1 MTINRKLKYVPIIL
15 FLFCFA
21 LTAHAESK
29 NLFDEQMES
38 IGANSVFDNLND
50 QQKEILEN
58 LGVTELSYEAFLE
71 ISPRKVFDLFY
82 QVLMNEYK
90 TPLSYTVTVSVM
102 IIAVSVASQFI
113 ANDDKFT
120 RLISTFSLVC
130 ISLCII
136 VPLGE
141 CLSRVLSAIKVSA
154 DFMLALIPVL
164 VAVLAVSGNTTAA
177 FSYNSLCFYAA
188 QIVVAISSGFIR
200 PLIQATLSLSMMG
213 SLTNLV
219 NFEKI
224 IQFIKRFTMFLMS
237 FTSSV
242 FITMLTLKGML
253 SASADTVAV
262 RGIRFMIGNLIPVVG
277 GAVSDAYSSISGTLL
292 LVKNT
297 AAVFGIVAVIFF
309 NLPVM
314 IECMCWV
321 LSFACIST
329 VSEMFS
335 QNNTA
340 SLIRSVSSCV
350 VMMTV
355 MLLFIII
362 VFILSI
368 GLVMLMKGG

>member
-1 MTINRKLKYVPIIL
+1 
-15 FLFCFA
+15 
-21 LTAHAESK
+21 
-29 NLFDEQMES
+29 
-38 IGANSVFDNLND
+38 
-50 QQKEILEN
+50 
-58 LGVTELSYEAFLE
+58 
-71 ISPRKVFDLFY
+71 
-82 QVLMNEYK
+82 
-90 TPLSYTVTVSVM
+90 M

-130 ISLCII
+130 ISLCVI

-164 VAVLAVSGNTTAA
+164 VAVLAVSGNPTAA

-213 SLTNLV
+213 SLTKLV

-321 LSFACIST
+321 ISFACIST

-368 GLVMLMKGG
+368 GLVMLMKGGFYYEDHRSGGLLCQTHRRSPRLRALGCGIRP

>member
-1 MTINRKLKYVPIIL
+1 MTINRKLKYVSIIL

-21 LTAHAESK
+21 LTAHAESE

-38 IGANSVFDNLND
+38 IGANSVFDNMND
-50 QQKEILEN
+50 EQKEILKN
-58 LGVTELSYEAFLE
+58 LGVTELSYETFLE

-90 TPLSYTVTVSVM
+90 TPLSYTVTVSVI

-164 VAVLAVSGNTTAA
+164 VAVLAVSGNPTTA

-213 SLTNLV
+213 SLTNLL

-242 FITMLTLKGML
+242 FITMLSLKGML

-262 RGIRFMIGNLIPVVG
+262 RGIRFMIGNLIPVIG

-321 LSFACIST
+321 LSLACIST